1 MVLGQGVA
9 YVKGYEVRKIGTTFI
24 DLFKARDFETDSG
37 LTTRFAQLPFVNI
50 TNLFGTPDVGFVSDE
65 TEVFKKVRLLD
76 TEHTTRGTALVN
88 NDGTVFDIGRAKT
101 RGIEYN
107 SGSATGVFMSSAT
120 VTSNTY
126 KHYMFDT
133 VMFAHL
139 NVLGA
144 ASGALTTGET
154 LTGGT
159 SGATG
164 IVESITS
171 LGAATITGV
180 TAANPAVVT
189 CSGGHNFT
197 EGQQI
202 TIASVSGM
210 TDINT
215 NHTVKNPTATTLE
228 LHQVAT
234 SINSTPRLLIL
245 PVLLHILQA
254 EQSHTQLLFYQM
266 LMENLVLVK
275 LLQAVHLVILLLFSL
290 TLLVAKDLN
299 KKNLL
304 KQKLFRAQVV
314 LPLLLMSI

>member
-1 MVLGQGVA
+1 
-9 YVKGYEVRKIGTTFI
+9 
-24 DLFKARDFETDSG
+24 
-37 LTTRFAQLPFVNI
+37 
-50 TNLFGTPDVGFVSDE
+50 
-65 TEVFKKVRLLD
+65 
-76 TEHTTRGTALVN
+76 
-88 NDGTVFDIGRAKT
+88 
-101 RGIEYN
+101 
-107 SGSATGVFMSSAT
+107 MSSAT

-126 KHYMFDT
+126 KHYLFDT

-202 TIASVSGM
+202 TIASVAGM

-234 SINSTPRLLIL
+234 STNSAPGTVDTTSSTAYSSGGTI
-245 PVLLHILQA
+245 A
-254 EQSHTQLLFYQM
+254 HT
-266 LMENLVLVK
+266 
-275 LLQAVHLVILLLFSL
+275 I
-290 TLLVAKDLN
+290 
-299 KKNLL
+299 
-304 KQKLFRAQVV
+304 VV
-314 LPLLLMSI
+314 LSDVNGEFSVGETATGGNIQ

>member
-1 MVLGQGVA
+1 
-9 YVKGYEVRKIGTTFI
+9 
-24 DLFKARDFETDSG
+24 
-37 LTTRFAQLPFVNI
+37 
-50 TNLFGTPDVGFVSDE
+50 
-65 TEVFKKVRLLD
+65 
-76 TEHTTRGTALVN
+76 
-88 NDGTVFDIGRAKT
+88 
-101 RGIEYN
+101 
-107 SGSATGVFMSSAT
+107 
-120 VTSNTY
+120 
-126 KHYMFDT
+126 
-133 VMFAHL
+133 MFAHL

-202 TIASVSGM
+202 TIASVAGM

-228 LHQVAT
+228 LHAVAT
-234 SINSTPRLLIL
+234 STNSTP
-245 PVLLHILQA
+245 
-254 EQSHTQLLFYQM
+254 SCC
-266 LMENLVLVK
+266 
-275 LLQAVHLVILLLFSL
+275 
-290 TLLVAKDLN
+290 
-299 KKNLL
+299 
-304 KQKLFRAQVV
+304 
-314 LPLLLMSI
+314 